1 MTNSNF
7 ANGFGNKI
15 ALLIHKAYNLNKITY
30 YYGQTGKELR

>member
-7 ANGFGNKI
+7 ANTFDNKI
-15 ALLIHKAYNLNKITY
+15 TLSIQKAYNSNKITY